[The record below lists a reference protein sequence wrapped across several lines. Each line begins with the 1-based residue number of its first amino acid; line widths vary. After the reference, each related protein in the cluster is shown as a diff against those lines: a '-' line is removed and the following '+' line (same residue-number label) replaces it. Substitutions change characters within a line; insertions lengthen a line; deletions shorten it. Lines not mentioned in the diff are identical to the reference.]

1 MATSKAQLMAV
12 KKYRQEKR
20 DQISFDVPKGKRDEL
35 KRLANLL
42 GMTLQ
47 GLFVRGAEEYIR
59 NHGGKIPLPTPE
71 AKSLSPADER
81 LLGEFS
87 KLSPSSQKA
96 LMQFLRTINQQV
108 S

>member
-35 KRLANLL
+35 KQLANLL

-59 NHGGKIPLPTPE
+59 NHGGKIPLPTPQ
-71 AKSLSPADER
+71 AKSPADAR
-81 LLGEFS
+81 LLDEFS
-87 KLSPSSQKA
+87 KLPADAQKS
-96 LMQFLRTINQQV
+96 LMQFLRAVNQQV
-108 S
+108 D